1 MVMMV
6 PTVEVLQDLIGLCH
20 AYAATKTRVHGSAEP
35 TLHGGLLD
43 ISMTKWECIY
53 ICG

>member
-20 AYAATKTRVHGSAEP
+20 AYAATKTECMVVLNPH
-35 TLHGGLLD
+35 
-43 ISMTKWECIY
+43 SMVDY
-53 ICG
+53 